1 VPEPLRPYLPSFRH
15 ALINLGQVEDQE
27 LSGQARLRA
36 FLKALKYSRR
46 PDLRQRIDIL
56 LAEAPVLEEE
66 DLVLILDYLDRG
78 PVGVGDT
85 LMREALQRL
94 VPEQTE
100 RIMQKWTQTYFDQ
113 GKAEGLT
120 QGWAQGRTE
129 GWALGRTE
137 GRAEGGAKMLVRL
150 IEKRFGAVSPQLRR
164 RIFSTDV
171 ATLEAWVERA
181 SDAPD
186 LQSVFESN

>member
-1 VPEPLRPYLPSFRH
+1 VQSRRGCEFVDLFGCVPEPLRPYLPSFRH
-15 ALINLGQVEDQE
+15 ALVNLGQIEDQE
-27 LSGQARLRA
+27 LSGQTRLRA
-36 FLKALKYSRR
+36 FLRALKYNRR

-56 LAEAPVLEEE
+56 LAEAPVLEEA
-66 DLVLILDYLDRG
+66 DLVLILDYLDDG

-113 GKAEGLT
+113 GKAEGRT
-120 QGWAQGRTE
+120 QGRT
-129 GWALGRTE
+129 
-137 GRAEGGAKMLVRL
+137 EGGAKMLVRL
-150 IEKRFGAVSPQLRR
+150 IEKRFGAVSPQLRQ
-164 RIFSTDV
+164 RIFSADV
-171 ATLEAWVERA
+171 ATLEAWVERLLDA
-181 SDAPD
+181 SD